1 MAWYLEKAQRA
12 CLIGKTR
19 TGKST
24 LGTELVRR
32 FINEYPN
39 ARILIIDSKP
49 RYRAQYDL
57 AGEPMRYSNWVAG
70 DKLEQSVGIFDM
82 VNLKSL
88 FVLYPICIFHSMTNR
103 GERVPAYEVKVSLL
117 ADQLFRLSG
126 PKMPT
131 LIYIDE
137 FYDITHGNSVI
148 VDKEILKTIRAG
160 GEKNMAVLAGAQR
173 PRSIPIPILSESDK
187 YYIFKLKKGEDKK
200 YLRDYGV
207 LLNRQAIGH
216 NFVYYDDSGEEVIE
230 KMMRLTLAKGAA

>member
-1 MAWYLEKAQRA
+1 MEKAQRA

-24 LGTELVRR
+24 LGTEIIRR
-32 FINEYPN
+32 FIHEYPT

-49 RYRAQYDL
+49 RYRAQFNPDGQ
-57 AGEPMRYSNWVAG
+57 AMRYRNWVTG
-70 DKLEQSVGIFDM
+70 DKLENSVGIFD
-82 VNLKSL
+82 VANLKSL
-88 FVLYPICIFHSMTNR
+88 FVLFPIVVFHSMTNA
-103 GERVPAYEVKVSLL
+103 GMRVPAYELKASVL

-126 PKMPT
+126 PKLPT

-137 FYDITHGNSVI
+137 FYDLTHGNSVI

-207 LLNRQAIGH
+207 LLNREANGH
-216 NFVYYDDSGEEVIE
+216 QFVYYDDSNAEPIE
-230 KMMRLTLAKGAA
+230 KMMQLTLKKGT